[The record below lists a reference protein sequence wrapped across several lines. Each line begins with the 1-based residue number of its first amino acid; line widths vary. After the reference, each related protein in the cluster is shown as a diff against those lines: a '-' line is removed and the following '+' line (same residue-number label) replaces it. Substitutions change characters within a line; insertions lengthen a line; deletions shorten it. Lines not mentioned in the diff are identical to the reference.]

1 MTLSPRRG
9 DTVPKG
15 HCRGQGHDVHL
26 RGAEGMVN
34 RSQNAQRGAP
44 APALGAV
51 VGPPPDERS
60 QMQINSDSGS
70 QIPALLAVL

>member
-15 HCRGQGHDVHL
+15 HCRGEGHNVHP
-26 RGAEGMVN
+26 RGATAN